1 MEYNMIQLRL
11 QLTIILNI
19 FYSQPTEVTIVKP
32 DGERVSQADLKA
44 AAEAAEAARI
54 ASAKAEEE
62 RLQAERLAA
71 EQLAAQKTINGEQS
85 PSNMPDIKVC
95 KVKCN

>member
-1 MEYNMIQLRL
+1 M
-11 QLTIILNI
+11 
-19 FYSQPTEVTIVKP
+19 

-71 EQLAAQKTINGEQS
+71 EQLAVQKDMNGEPS
-85 PSNMPDIKVC
+85 PSSMQDIKVYFI
-95 KVKCN
+95 KVHL

>member
-1 MEYNMIQLRL
+1 M
-11 QLTIILNI
+11 
-19 FYSQPTEVTIVKP
+19 
-32 DGERVSQADLKA
+32 KA

-71 EQLAAQKTINGEQS
+71 EQLAVQKNIIGTSS
-85 PSNMPDIKVC
+85 PTTMQDIKPVMSVESGKDEENGHDVLKNV
-95 KVKCN
+95 KVI